1 MFVTSLDVGTIKAD
15 SADKYE
21 CSPSPGKTAVARVHV
36 ITEGKLSKQEST
48 DKIHMIF
55 FHSAN
60 FWNTHQTTNKI
71 ESFSSFSFCGFKL
84 DKSVINFNIIL
95 TTKSRL

>member
-1 MFVTSLDVGTIKAD
+1 MGTIKAD

-48 DKIHMIF
+48 DDF

-84 DKSVINFNIIL
+84 DKTVINFNIIL

>member
-48 DKIHMIF
+48 DQIRMIF
-55 FHSAN
+55 PFLLTFGTLIKQQTKLNPSHHFHFVALNWIKVS
-60 FWNTHQTTNKI
+60 
-71 ESFSSFSFCGFKL
+71 
-84 DKSVINFNIIL
+84 
-95 TTKSRL
+95 